1 MVIHCKIDLCWSS
14 ISLNWQYPVHW
25 KYLQDYL
32 FFHINLLINV
42 KHKKLKPFYSRT
54 SCIFVACV
62 ASFRKGEHKIN
73 IKEGDGGASLVFF
86 SSGSN
91 LYAAK
96 PFHMGTLAMQADIF
110 VSVLF
115 PRIWWHTCKRTT
127 SHLKIG
133 NLLNS
138 PLFRYRKM

>member
-1 MVIHCKIDLCWSS
+1 MIEVNGY
-14 ISLNWQYPVHW
+14 SLQNRSLLIVHLLELTIPCTL
-25 KYLQDYL
+25 KVLARL
-32 FFHINLLINV
+32 FLFHINLLINV

-115 PRIWWHTCKRTT
+115 PRI
-127 SHLKIG
+127 
-133 NLLNS
+133 
-138 PLFRYRKM
+138 